1 MSISIIA
8 SVFTSSDESY
18 EKPSSCKK
26 FARTRNIF
34 QPGLDCPTGG
44 VTAEN
49 DCIVFSIFMNV
60 PDVSV
65 NGVIGNT
72 TSNSLKES
80 DMYGEIARLNF
91 AFLSAEFIFLGE

>member
-1 MSISIIA
+1 
-8 SVFTSSDESY
+8 
-18 EKPSSCKK
+18 
-26 FARTRNIF
+26 
-34 QPGLDCPTGG
+34 
-44 VTAEN
+44 
-49 DCIVFSIFMNV
+49 MNV

-91 AFLSAEFIFLGE
+91 AFLSAEFIFWVNDNHTTDQNS

>member
-1 MSISIIA
+1 
-8 SVFTSSDESY
+8 
-18 EKPSSCKK
+18 
-26 FARTRNIF
+26 
-34 QPGLDCPTGG
+34 
-44 VTAEN
+44 
-49 DCIVFSIFMNV
+49 MNV